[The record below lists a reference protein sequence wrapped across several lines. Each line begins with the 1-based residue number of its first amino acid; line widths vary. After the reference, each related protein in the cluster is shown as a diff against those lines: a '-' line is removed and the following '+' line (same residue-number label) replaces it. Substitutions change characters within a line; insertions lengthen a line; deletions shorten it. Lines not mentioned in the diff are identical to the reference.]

1 MQSLLNI
8 YSFITQCLQH
18 FVINFGNSFLF
29 ERKVH
34 VDFDRFQLNIDQCLN
49 FVGKVEYFVL
59 LIVLII
65 HIHVVMHPCFLLS
78 K

>member
-1 MQSLLNI
+1 MSP
-8 YSFITQCLQH
+8 T

-34 VDFDRFQLNIDQCLN
+34 VDSDRFQLNIDQCLN

-78 K
+78 KEYF